1 LLKIK
6 EFEMNFPGSNK
17 LELSDEA
24 VKAAIEDALNASRLE
39 GEDRV
44 YVLECRSVY
53 ASWVGLSVTITTDK
67 PTAEVTNIA
76 EAA

>member
-1 LLKIK
+1 
-6 EFEMNFPGSNK
+6 MNFPGSNK

-39 GEDRV
+39 GEDRI

-53 ASWVGLSVTITTDK
+53 SRGLSVTITTDK
-67 PTAEVTNIA
+67 PTAEVTNIT